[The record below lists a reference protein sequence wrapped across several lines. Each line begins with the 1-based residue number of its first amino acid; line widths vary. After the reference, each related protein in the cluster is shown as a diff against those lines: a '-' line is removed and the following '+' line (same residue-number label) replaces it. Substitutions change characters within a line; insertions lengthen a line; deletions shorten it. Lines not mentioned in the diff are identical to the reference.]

1 MESKANDASTRA
13 PSLNF
18 DGFDGMS
25 VTPGLAAEGSP
36 RRSQFSPARSLRS
49 QMSHVSLAD
58 SAADSTATSAST
70 STSSV
75 VPLPALQI
83 KGEFAENGL
92 LLHPLPEEEL
102 DPGSFDIVAPLRQE
116 PKVYSLAKRS
126 EDLFS
131 KEHMS
136 IILGD
141 ARLLGQFSRFLA
153 DVRPRSLPLLTY
165 YLDADKAI
173 RAIDYANSVA
183 AELEK
188 LDGYDFASGPADRVA
203 SRTLEAKH
211 DAAFEALAREELPM
225 FITHVWIRIVSLS
238 IKQRV
243 MGTMPPHLREASS
256 GLAEVFCLTDPSR
269 HDNPIILASSEFHRT
284 TQYGISDVIG
294 RNCRFLQ
301 GPGTNPLSVRRIRAQ
316 LEAGKEHFET
326 FLNYRRD
333 GSPFM
338 NLLLCAP
345 LIDSRGTVRYFL
357 GAQVDVSGLARECA
371 GLDGLKRL
379 VRASGEGRGRE
390 KELPSLSNHDESERP
405 MGSAL
410 SCRGDMGDEDDQD
423 DGNVQDNTAQ
433 QGGSCSS
440 HEGDTPYHLVLE
452 DGASSS
458 SPPPPPSSQ
467 ESPAEQ
473 QQQQPANGR
482 LTGVYENYL
491 LVRASPGL
499 PILFASPTLRV
510 PGMLQSA
517 LLSRIG
523 GSGRVRDQLAQALG
537 EGRGVTAKVQWLPL
551 SSARRC
557 ASALAA
563 SACRGRPRWLHCT
576 PLRGIDG
583 VIGVWM
589 VVVVDDDDAG
599 AGSAAKH
606 PAVGAACASGQ
617 PSRVAPAIETR
628 PRRGTAAPFGPE
640 NDPWP
645 FVWQG

>member
-1 MESKANDASTRA
+1 
-13 PSLNF
+13 
-18 DGFDGMS
+18 
-25 VTPGLAAEGSP
+25 
-36 RRSQFSPARSLRS
+36 
-49 QMSHVSLAD
+49 MSHVSLAD
-58 SAADSTATSAST
+58 SAANSTATSASASAST

-75 VPLPALQI
+75 VPLPLPLPLPPLQI
-83 KGEFAENGL
+83 KGEFAENG

-131 KEHMS
+131 KEHMG

-141 ARLLGQFSRFLA
+141 ARLLAQFSHFLA
-153 DVRPRSLPLLTY
+153 SVRPRSLPLLTY

-183 AELEK
+183 AGLEK
-188 LDGYDFASGPADRVA
+188 KKLDGYGYGYDFASGPADKVA

-211 DAAFEALAREELPM
+211 DGAFEALAREELPM

-243 MGTMPPHLREASS
+243 MGTMPAHLREASS

-284 TQYGISDVIG
+284 TQYGMSDVIG

-326 FLNYRRD
+326 LLNYRRD

-379 VRASGEGRGRE
+379 VRARGEEGGGRARE
-390 KELPSLSNHDESERP
+390 KELPSLPNHDEFESERP
-405 MGSAL
+405 LGISSAL
-410 SCRGDMGDEDDQD
+410 SCRGDTGDEDDE
-423 DGNVQDNTAQ
+423 NVRYNNTVQ
-433 QGGSCSS
+433 QESSSSSSS
-440 HEGDTPYHLVLE
+440 HQGDTPYYLVLGE
-452 DGASSS
+452 GASSS
-458 SPPPPPSSQ
+458 SSASTQ

-473 QQQQPANGR
+473 QQQQQLASGR

-537 EGRGVTAKVQWLPL
+537 EGRGVTAKVQWLPF

-557 ASALAA
+557 ATARAA
-563 SACRGRPRWLHCT
+563 SSCRGRPRWLHCT

-589 VVVVDDDDAG
+589 VVVVDDDDGAG

-617 PSRVAPAIETR
+617 PSRVAPAIESP
-628 PRRGTAAPFGPE
+628 PRRRTAAPFGPD